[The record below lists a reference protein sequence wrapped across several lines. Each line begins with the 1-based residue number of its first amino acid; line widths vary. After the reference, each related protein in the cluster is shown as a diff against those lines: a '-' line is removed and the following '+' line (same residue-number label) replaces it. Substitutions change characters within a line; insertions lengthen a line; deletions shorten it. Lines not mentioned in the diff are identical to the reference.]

1 MPEQD
6 HRSRHWTTR
15 RGFVAAVG
23 FGGTS
28 LYALWATYGAAPG
41 PLTLLGLGRHA
52 DATPAAGESASVP
65 AAHDAHAAHGAPA
78 GEDPGVDRE
87 AFRRHTE
94 RFIERYR
101 LPDGS
106 VYPRPEPQ
114 HDHGHAADDAAPRMD
129 RDAAGEHAHADHVH
143 AHDERARH
151 EDAGHAPVVPAHADH
166 AAGAAHEAPQHAPV
180 DAEAS
185 TPIEVPMIVG
195 QWYYLPS
202 ALRLDAGQ
210 DYRLQMMTMDVSHGA
225 SIQFGRGARMLRL
238 RPGRVTEVDLRFH
251 APGRHLVTCTVY
263 CGAAH
268 DVMHAVI
275 EVV

>member
-6 HRSRHWTTR
+6 HSSRHWTTR
-15 RGFVAAVG
+15 RGFIAAAG

-28 LYALWATYGAAPG
+28 LYALWAAYGAAPG
-41 PLTLLGLGRHA
+41 PLTLLGLGAHA
-52 DATPAAGESASVP
+52 DAEGH

-78 GEDPGVDRE
+78 GDSPGVDRE
-87 AFRRHTE
+87 AFRERTE

-106 VYPRPEPQ
+106 VYPRPDPE
-114 HDHGHAADDAAPRMD
+114 HDHGHRASDTTTQTAGDSAGEQEHADDAHAHHEHAADAPVVQ
-129 RDAAGEHAHADHVH
+129 AHADHPPDA
-143 AHDERARH
+143 AHD
-151 EDAGHAPVVPAHADH
+151 
-166 AAGAAHEAPQHAPV
+166 AAQHAPGGTG
-180 DAEAS
+180 

-202 ALRLDAGQ
+202 ALRLDTGQ

-238 RPGRVTEVDLRFH
+238 RPGQLTEVDLRFH